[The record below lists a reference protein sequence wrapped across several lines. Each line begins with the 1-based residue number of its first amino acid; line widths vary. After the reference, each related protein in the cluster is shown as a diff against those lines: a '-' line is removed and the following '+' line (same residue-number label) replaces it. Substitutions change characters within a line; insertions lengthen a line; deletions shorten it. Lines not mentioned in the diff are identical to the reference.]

1 MILYFSSTG
10 NSKLLAENLA
20 LFTNDTAYNLVDI
33 TTTHTEKILSHTPR
47 LGFVF
52 PTYGWDMPVIVSSF
66 FKKIKDLHVN
76 SNFIYVVVTC
86 GDDVGFIDRKINKLF
101 RNSNIKIDAFFS
113 ICMPNTYVCVPGFD
127 VDNDKVRRKKL
138 SAFKHCL
145 ADIVSNIKSQN
156 HTTRLKRGLFPF
168 TKTYILGL
176 LFKKILLTDKYFH
189 TTEDCISCKKCENVC
204 PNHNILF
211 KNNRPE
217 WQKNC
222 IGCLSCYH
230 HCPTKAIRFGHQT
243 DHKGQYLITA
253 HLNELNPNDN

>member
-33 TTTHTEKILSHTPR
+33 TTTHTEKLLSHTPR

-113 ICMPNTYVCVPGFD
+113 ICMPNTYVCLPGFD

-138 SAFKHCL
+138 CW
-145 ADIVSNIKSQN
+145 KSIRILL
-156 HTTRLKRGLFPF
+156 RLK
-168 TKTYILGL
+168 
-176 LFKKILLTDKYFH
+176 
-189 TTEDCISCKKCENVC
+189 SCRPAARCWWTSTAMAAC
-204 PNHNILF
+204 PA
-211 KNNRPE
+211 PP
-217 WQKNC
+217 
-222 IGCLSCYH
+222 S
-230 HCPTKAIRFGHQT
+230 CPTSMASPRF
-243 DHKGQYLITA
+243 TA
-253 HLNELNPNDN
+253 TS